1 VPDLTTALDELA
13 AELPARRLADE
24 VERWQRIYR
33 DPTTDLAAAR
43 QLTREQAIAYAV
55 YRMPATYA
63 ATTAALAEVA
73 AAMPDFAPVSMLDLG
88 AGAGAASWAAS
99 EIFSSLKEITAIER
113 DQAMISVGRRLAER
127 SYVTGDLATTREFPE
142 ADLAVASYSLNEL
155 STVDSLI
162 ARLTDKVQTIVIV
175 EPGTPRGFAGIRAIR
190 EQLTKAGMRVAA
202 PCPHDGAC
210 PIVDPDWCHFSVRL
224 QRSAV
229 HRKAKRADLG
239 YEDEKFSYVA
249 ATRLPVDRAGARVL
263 RHPQIRSGHVI
274 LRLCED
280 GIHDVTVSKR
290 QGETYKRARRIS
302 WGDAF

>member
-1 VPDLTTALDELA
+1 MPDLTTALDELA

-33 DPTTDLAAAR
+33 DPATDLAAAP

-63 ATTAALAEVA
+63 ATTAALTEVA
-73 AAMPDFAPVSMLDLG
+73 AALPDFAPASMLDLG
-88 AGAGAASWAAS
+88 AGAGAASWAAT
-99 EIFSSLKEITAIER
+99 EVFPSLKEITAIER
-113 DQAMISVGRRLAER
+113 DQAMISVGRRLAQR
-127 SYVTGDLATTREFPE
+127 SYVTADLERAELPN

-155 STVDSLI
+155 STVESLV
-162 ARLTDKVQTIVIV
+162 AKLAERAQTIVIV
-175 EPGTPRGFAGIRAIR
+175 EPGTPRGFAEIRAIR
-190 EQLTKAGMRVAA
+190 AQLTKAEMHIAA
-202 PCPHDGAC
+202 PCPHDGDC

-224 QRSAV
+224 QRSTI

-249 ATRLPVDRAGARVL
+249 ATRLPVDRAAARVL

-274 LRLCED
+274 LRLCKD
-280 GIHDVTVSKR
+280 GIQDVTVSKK
-290 QGETYKRARRIS
+290 QGEAYKRARRIS